1 MIIDSQAVKN
11 TCNAG
16 IDSKGFCFYK
26 STNGIKRHLAVDTM
40 GFPAWCAFPCACRR
54 RGVASAF
61 FTHCTKAS
69 LSDDLG
75 LIEMLIDNINY
86 FKSKPVNI
94 PKITIDA
101 DKSFLLDH
109 GYHPRKLQEA
119 FFRSLSWYYAKN

>member
-1 MIIDSQAVKN
+1 MLVSTVKAFVFIN
-11 TCNAG
+11 PQMVLKDIWRWILWVFLLG
-16 IDSKGFCFYK
+16 
-26 STNGIKRHLAVDTM
+26 
-40 GFPAWCAFPCACRR
+40 CAFPCACRR